1 MVSSDSRTTP
11 HTLANP
17 PRRDRFALRVAG
29 SGSSKTT
36 GRGAQSV
43 QGRRRPLETKARIT
57 GYRALRVAGS
67 RYQRAFPDYLEF
79 APEVRDEVEF
89 ADLSARVNCYL
100 AGIGIPLYL
109 PGPRFAIR
117 PELVPHFDGA
127 LVTDPGWVDKRPDGA
142 AQLVVHRVTA
152 RTAGR
157 IASSRSPAWTVAE
170 TLSRRSEERYFD
182 LRNAVSWPTYE
193 PVEVALKRLRK
204 KIGPAR
210 EAVVLA
216 TGPSAAGV
224 DLDDSAAV
232 RITCN
237 SAVRDKELIRRFRP
251 NIICFTDPVFHFG
264 PSRYAAEFRR
274 DAVRAAEEVDAF
286 VVCGHRFAGALL
298 DLEPA
303 LHHRLVVIPQQ
314 DGGPWRW
321 PTRRNP
327 TVRQGG
333 NVMTTLMLPTAFLLA
348 DRITVAGADGRQPS
362 EKYFWRYNPQLQY
375 SDDLMKTVFDSHPSF
390 FRYVDY
396 SDYYDEHCGSLEDLI
411 QVGERAGKRVSAVTP
426 SWIPA
431 LRHRGA
437 AEPARSA

>member
-1 MVSSDSRTTP
+1 MPGALAKPLRLDRLSRGR
-11 HTLANP
+11 N
-17 PRRDRFALRVAG
+17 G
-29 SGSSKTT
+29 SGTSDAS
-36 GRGAQSV
+36 GRGAQSAY
-43 QGRRRPLETKARIT
+43 GRRRPLETKARLT
-57 GYRALRVAGS
+57 AYRALRVAGS

-100 AGIGIPLYL
+100 RGVGIPFYL
-109 PGPRFAIR
+109 PGPHFSLT
-117 PELVPHFDGA
+117 PEMVPHFDPS
-127 LVTDPGWVDKRPDGA
+127 LVVDPGWVDKRPEGTS
-142 AQLVVHRVTA
+142 QLVIHRVTPQTVA
-152 RTAGR
+152 RTV
-157 IASSRSPAWTVAE
+157 SSRAPVWTVAE

-182 LRNAVSWPTYE
+182 LRNAASWPTYE
-193 PVEVALKRLRK
+193 PVEVALKRMRK

-210 EAVVLA
+210 DAVVLA
-216 TGPSAAGV
+216 TGPSAALA
-224 DLDDSAAV
+224 DLDDSADV

-274 DAVRAAEEVDAF
+274 DAVRAAQEADAF

-298 DLEPA
+298 DLEPE
-303 LHHRLVVIPQQ
+303 LDHRLVVIPQQ

-348 DRITVAGADGRQPS
+348 DRVTVAGADGRQPT
-362 EKYFWRYNPQLQY
+362 EKYFWRHNPQLQY
-375 SDDLMKTVFDSHPSF
+375 SDDMMKTVFDSHPSF
-390 FRYVDY
+390 FRYIDY
-396 SDYYDEHCGSLEDLI
+396 SDYYDEYCGSLEDLI

-437 AEPARSA
+437 AEPVVSV